1 MKERENMK
9 ITNKI
14 FLSAT
19 VALTLASSAHAG
31 YPVTV
36 IGNSDP
42 GTLMQRAQEIAQWA
56 KENAH
61 MAMEA
66 AKISK
71 DYVKF
76 GYDTM
81 GILED
86 IKKNLEDTIYDRWFG
101 GETGKYARKAVE
113 QCLPDLPSF
122 EWMFNYSAN
131 WDLGCISNILAD
143 AILKTQGKQI
153 NQAKTDV
160 VGWVFGDEDDD
171 VNVKGTNRKAGE
183 VVNTYYLNA
192 DKKPHYTNLGFASMS
207 IQNGAQSSTYDHT
220 SNEKHN
226 ETDNAKTQKTNVNKV
241 DVPTAAAQQRLDN
254 TKGVTLAP
262 EAKKDLTA
270 LVDNLNS
277 GGLSPQDQASA
288 IYEFQKKYPSI
299 DPLPYLSSKQNV
311 QNASG
316 KDGDKYIL
324 GSSFIIVPSVTNE
337 GQDNIVNYALNV
349 LPENDASRNT
359 ARDLVKKSVD
369 GIKKS
374 RKIVEQQ
381 NSSASVSGYDPANLT
396 EFMQK
401 YINTATTSLLAY
413 ETGEAAMI
421 SFENTQKGKVE
432 EAKNAKEGEPKID
445 DREKIAADMLQT
457 RAIVSQ
463 LLILNQAVH
472 SMHES
477 LQTEVA
483 ISSKEN
489 KEILVEILNKQD
501 ITNGILRDLVGEL
514 KTLNAIMSKK

>member
-1 MKERENMK
+1 MT
-9 ITNKI
+9 IANKI
-14 FLSAT
+14 FLSAAA
-19 VALTLASSAHAG
+19 ALTLASNAHAD
-31 YPVTV
+31 YPVNV

-207 IQNGAQSSTYDHT
+207 IQNGAQSSTYNHT
-220 SNEKHN
+220 DNEKHN
-226 ETDNAKTQKTNVNKV
+226 ETDNSKTQNTNVNKV
-241 DVPTAAAQQRLDN
+241 VVPTAAAQKRADI
-254 TKGVTLAP
+254 TKGLTLTP
-262 EAKKDLTA
+262 EEKKDLDA
-270 LVDNLNS
+270 LVENLNS
-277 GGLSPQDQASA
+277 GGLSPQDQAAA
-288 IYEFQKKYPSI
+288 IYEFQKKHPNI

>member
-1 MKERENMK
+1 MT

-14 FLSAT
+14 FLSAA
-19 VALTLASSAHAG
+19 VALI
-31 YPVTV
+31 

-171 VNVKGTNRKAGE
+171 VNVKGTNKKAGE

-207 IQNGAQSSTYDHT
+207 IQNGAQPSTYDPAA
-220 SNEKHN
+220 NGK
-226 ETDNAKTQKTNVNKV
+226 KV
-241 DVPTAAAQQRLDN
+241 DVGTAAAQKRADN
-254 TKGVTLAP
+254 TKGLTLTP
-262 EAKKDLTA
+262 EEKKDLDT
-270 LVDNLNS
+270 LVENLNS
-277 GGLSPQDQASA
+277 GGLSPQDQAAA
-288 IYEFQKKYPSI
+288 IYEFQKKHPNI

-396 EFMQK
+396 EYMQK

>member
-1 MKERENMK
+1 MT

-14 FLSAT
+14 FLSAA
-19 VALTLASSAHAG
+19 VALTLASSAHAMEVG
-31 YPVTV
+31 IVHDAPT
-36 IGNSDP
+36 
-42 GTLMQRAQEIAQWA
+42 TIAQQLKEVQEWA
-56 KENAH
+56 AQNAH
-61 MAMEA
+61 RALEA
-66 AKISK
+66 AKIGK

-122 EWMFNYSAN
+122 EWLFNYSAH

-207 IQNGAQSSTYDHT
+207 IQNGAQPSSYDPNANLNK
-220 SNEKHN
+220 NEADNSLTKKISA
-226 ETDNAKTQKTNVNKV
+226 ETGPVN
-241 DVPTAAAQQRLDN
+241 TAAAQSRLDN
-254 TKGVTLAP
+254 TKGVTLTP
-262 EAKKDLTA
+262 EEKKDLTTLA
-270 LVDNLNS
+270 DNLNS
-277 GGLSPQDQASA
+277 GGLSPQDQAAA
-288 IYEFQKKYPSI
+288 IYEFQKKHPNI

-396 EFMQK
+396 EYMQK

>member
-1 MKERENMK
+1 MK

-14 FLSAT
+14 FLSAA
-19 VALTLASSAHAG
+19 VALTLASSAHAYG
-31 YPVTV
+31 STFIV
-36 IGNSDP
+36 GNSDP

-207 IQNGAQSSTYDHT
+207 IQNGAQSSTYNHT
-220 SNEKHN
+220 DNEKHN
-226 ETDNAKTQKTNVNKV
+226 ETDNSKTQNTNVNKV
-241 DVPTAAAQQRLDN
+241 VVPTAAAQKRADI
-254 TKGVTLAP
+254 TKGLTLTP
-262 EAKKDLTA
+262 EEKKDLDA
-270 LVDNLNS
+270 LVENLNS
-277 GGLSPQDQASA
+277 GGLSPQDQAAA
-288 IYEFQKKYPSI
+288 IYEFQKKHPNI

-396 EFMQK
+396 EYMQK

>member
-1 MKERENMK
+1 MK

-14 FLSAT
+14 FLSA
-19 VALTLASSAHAG
+19 VAALTLASSAHAN
-31 YPVTV
+31 YVEASIV
-36 IGNSDP
+36 SDAP
-42 GTLMQRAQEIAQWA
+42 TTIAQQLKEIQQWA
-56 KENAH
+56 AENSHRAL
-61 MAMEA
+61 EA
-66 AKISK
+66 AKIGK

-113 QCLPDLPSF
+113 QCLPSLPSF
-122 EWMFNYSAN
+122 EWLFNYSAN

-226 ETDNAKTQKTNVNKV
+226 ETDNSKTQKTNVNK
-241 DVPTAAAQQRLDN
+241 DVNTAAAQTRIDN

-262 EAKKDLTA
+262 EAKKDLDAFVQDIT
-270 LVDNLNS
+270 S
-277 GGLSPQDQASA
+277 GQIPPQEQSKA
-288 IYEFQKKYPSI
+288 ISDLQRKYPGI
-299 DPLPYLSSKQNV
+299 DPLLYLSNKQSV
-311 QNASG
+311 ITASG

-324 GSSFIIVPSVTNE
+324 GSSFIIVPSITNE

>member
-1 MKERENMK
+1 MK

-14 FLSAT
+14 FLSAA
-19 VALTLASSAHAG
+19 VALTLASSAHAN
-31 YPVTV
+31 YVEASIV
-36 IGNSDP
+36 SDAP
-42 GTLMQRAQEIAQWA
+42 TTIAQQLKEIQQWA
-56 KENAH
+56 AENSHRAL
-61 MAMEA
+61 EA

-113 QCLPDLPSF
+113 QCLPSLPSF
-122 EWMFNYSAN
+122 EWLFNYSAN

-226 ETDNAKTQKTNVNKV
+226 ETDNSKTQKTNVNK
-241 DVPTAAAQQRLDN
+241 DVNTAAAQTRIDN

-262 EAKKDLTA
+262 EAKKDLDAFVQDIT
-270 LVDNLNS
+270 S
-277 GGLSPQDQASA
+277 GQIPPQEQAKA
-288 IYEFQKKYPSI
+288 ISDLQRKYPGV
-299 DPLPYLSSKQNV
+299 DPLLYLSNKQSV
-311 QNASG
+311 ITASG

>member
-1 MKERENMK
+1 MK

-14 FLSAT
+14 FLSAA
-19 VALTLASSAHAG
+19 VALTLASSAHAYG
-31 YPVTV
+31 STFIV
-36 IGNSDP
+36 GNSDP

-226 ETDNAKTQKTNVNKV
+226 ETDNSKTQKTNVNK
-241 DVPTAAAQQRLDN
+241 DVNTAAAQTRIDN

-262 EAKKDLTA
+262 EAKKDLDAFVQDIT
-270 LVDNLNS
+270 S
-277 GGLSPQDQASA
+277 GQIPPQEQAKA
-288 IYEFQKKYPSI
+288 ISDLQRKYPGV
-299 DPLPYLSSKQNV
+299 DPLLYLSNKQSV
-311 QNASG
+311 ITASG

>member
-1 MKERENMK
+1 MK

-14 FLSAT
+14 FLSAA
-19 VALTLASSAHAG
+19 VALTLASSAHAN
-31 YPVTV
+31 YVEASIV
-36 IGNSDP
+36 SDAP
-42 GTLMQRAQEIAQWA
+42 TTIAQQLKEIQQWA
-56 KENAH
+56 AENAH
-61 MAMEA
+61 MALEA

-113 QCLPDLPSF
+113 QCLPSLPSF

-226 ETDNAKTQKTNVNKV
+226 ETDNSKTQKTNVNK
-241 DVPTAAAQQRLDN
+241 DVNTAAAQTRIDN

-262 EAKKDLTA
+262 EAKKDLDAFVQDIT
-270 LVDNLNS
+270 S
-277 GGLSPQDQASA
+277 GQIPPQEQAKA
-288 IYEFQKKYPSI
+288 ISDLQRKYPGV
-299 DPLPYLSSKQNV
+299 DPLLYLSNKQSV
-311 QNASG
+311 ITASG

-324 GSSFIIVPSVTNE
+324 GSSFIIVPSITNE

-396 EFMQK
+396 EYMQK

>member
-1 MKERENMK
+1 MK
-9 ITNKI
+9 IINKI
-14 FLSAT
+14 FLSAA
-19 VALTLASSAHAG
+19 VALTLASSAHAYG
-31 YPVTV
+31 STFIV
-36 IGNSDP
+36 GNSDP

-207 IQNGAQSSTYDHT
+207 IQNGAQSSTYDHI
-220 SNEKHN
+220 SNKQHN
-226 ETDNAKTQKTNVNKV
+226 ETDNSDTQETNVNK
-241 DVPTAAAQQRLDN
+241 DVNTAAAQTRIDN

-262 EAKKDLTA
+262 EAKKDLDA
-270 LVDNLNS
+270 FVQDIIS
-277 GGLSPQDQASA
+277 GQIPPQEQAKA
-288 IYEFQKKYPSI
+288 ISDLQRKYPGV
-299 DPLPYLSSKQNV
+299 DPLLYLSNKQSV
-311 QNASG
+311 ITASG

>member
-1 MKERENMK
+1 MKERKDMK

-14 FLSAT
+14 FLSAAA
-19 VALTLASSAHAG
+19 ALTLASSAHAG
-31 YPVTV
+31 YPVTI
-36 IGNSDP
+36 IGNSDV
-42 GTLMQRAQEIAQWA
+42 GTLTQRAQEIAQWA

-226 ETDNAKTQKTNVNKV
+226 ETDNSKTQKTNVNK
-241 DVPTAAAQQRLDN
+241 DVNTAAAQTRIDN

-262 EAKKDLTA
+262 ETKKDLDAFVQDIT
-270 LVDNLNS
+270 S
-277 GGLSPQDQASA
+277 GQIPPQEQAKA
-288 IYEFQKKYPSI
+288 ISDLQRKYPGV
-299 DPLPYLSSKQNV
+299 DPLLYLSNKQSV
-311 QNASG
+311 ITASG

-396 EFMQK
+396 EYMQK

>member
-1 MKERENMK
+1 MIKK
-9 ITNKI
+9 ILI
-14 FLSAT
+14 SSVLAASLSYG
-19 VALTLASSAHAG
+19 SG
-31 YPVTV
+31 FDG
-36 IGNSDP
+36 IIKGNTDP
-42 GTLMQRAQEIAQWA
+42 GELAQRLKEVQEWAAQ
-56 KENAH
+56 NAH
-61 MAMEA
+61 RALEA

-226 ETDNAKTQKTNVNKV
+226 ETDNSKTQKTNVNK
-241 DVPTAAAQQRLDN
+241 DVNTAAAQTRIDN
-254 TKGVTLAP
+254 TKGVTLTP
-262 EAKKDLTA
+262 EAKKDLDAFVQDIT
-270 LVDNLNS
+270 S
-277 GGLSPQDQASA
+277 GQIPPQEQAKA
-288 IYEFQKKYPSI
+288 ISDLQRKYPSV
-299 DPLPYLSSKQNV
+299 DPLLYLSNKQSV
-311 QNASG
+311 ITASG

>member
-1 MKERENMK
+1 MK
-9 ITNKI
+9 IINKI
-14 FLSAT
+14 FLSAA
-19 VALTLASSAHAG
+19 VALTLASSAHAN
-31 YPVTV
+31 YVEASIV
-36 IGNSDP
+36 SDAP
-42 GTLMQRAQEIAQWA
+42 TTIAQQLKEIQQWA
-56 KENAH
+56 AENSHRAL
-61 MAMEA
+61 EA
-66 AKISK
+66 AKIGK

-113 QCLPDLPSF
+113 QCRPDLPSF
-122 EWMFNYSAN
+122 EWMFNYSAH

-226 ETDNAKTQKTNVNKV
+226 ETDNSKTQKTNVNK
-241 DVPTAAAQQRLDN
+241 DVNTAAAQTRIDN

-262 EAKKDLTA
+262 EAKKDLDAFVQDIT
-270 LVDNLNS
+270 S
-277 GGLSPQDQASA
+277 GQIPPQEQAKA
-288 IYEFQKKYPSI
+288 ISDLQRKYPGV
-299 DPLPYLSSKQNV
+299 DPLLYLSNKQSV
-311 QNASG
+311 ITASG

>member
-1 MKERENMK
+1 MK
-9 ITNKI
+9 IANKI
-14 FLSAT
+14 FLSTA

-31 YPVTV
+31 YPVTI
-36 IGNSDP
+36 IGNSDV
-42 GTLMQRAQEIAQWA
+42 GTLTQRAQEIAQWA

-207 IQNGAQSSTYDHT
+207 IQNGAQSSTYNHT
-220 SNEKHN
+220 DNEKHN
-226 ETDNAKTQKTNVNKV
+226 ETDNSKTQNTNVNKV
-241 DVPTAAAQQRLDN
+241 VVPTAAAQKRADI
-254 TKGVTLAP
+254 TKGLTLTP
-262 EAKKDLTA
+262 EEKKDLDA
-270 LVDNLNS
+270 LVENLNS
-277 GGLSPQDQASA
+277 GGLSPQDQAAA
-288 IYEFQKKYPSI
+288 IYEFQKKHPNI

>member
-1 MKERENMK
+1 MK
-9 ITNKI
+9 IANKI
-14 FLSAT
+14 FLSTA
-19 VALTLASSAHAG
+19 VALTLASSAHAYG
-31 YPVTV
+31 STFIV
-36 IGNSDP
+36 GNSDP

-226 ETDNAKTQKTNVNKV
+226 ETDNSKTQKTNVNK
-241 DVPTAAAQQRLDN
+241 DVNTAAAQTRIDN

-262 EAKKDLTA
+262 EAKKDLDAFVQDIT
-270 LVDNLNS
+270 S
-277 GGLSPQDQASA
+277 GQIPPQEQAKA
-288 IYEFQKKYPSI
+288 ISDLQRKYPGV
-299 DPLPYLSSKQNV
+299 DPLLYLSNKQSV
-311 QNASG
+311 ITASG

-463 LLILNQAVH
+463 LLILNQAIH

>member
-1 MKERENMK
+1 MIKK
-9 ITNKI
+9 ILI
-14 FLSAT
+14 SSILAASLSYG
-19 VALTLASSAHAG
+19 SG
-31 YPVTV
+31 FDG
-36 IGNSDP
+36 IIKGNTDP
-42 GTLMQRAQEIAQWA
+42 GELAQRLKEVQEWAAQ
-56 KENAH
+56 NAH
-61 MAMEA
+61 RALEA
-66 AKISK
+66 AKIGK

-122 EWMFNYSAN
+122 EWMFNYSAH

-143 AILKTQGKQI
+143 AIFKTQGKQI

-160 VGWVFGDEDDD
+160 IGWVFGDEDDD
-171 VNVKGTNRKAGE
+171 VNVKGTNKKAGE

-226 ETDNAKTQKTNVNKV
+226 ETDNSKTQKTNVNK
-241 DVPTAAAQQRLDN
+241 DVNTAAAQTRIDN

-262 EAKKDLTA
+262 EAKKDLDAFVQDIT
-270 LVDNLNS
+270 S
-277 GGLSPQDQASA
+277 GQIPPQEQAKA
-288 IYEFQKKYPSI
+288 ISDLQRKYPGV
-299 DPLPYLSSKQNV
+299 DPLLYLSNKQSV
-311 QNASG
+311 ITASG

>member
-1 MKERENMK
+1 MK

-14 FLSAT
+14 FLSA
-19 VALTLASSAHAG
+19 VAALTLASSAHAN
-31 YPVTV
+31 YVEASIV
-36 IGNSDP
+36 SDAP
-42 GTLMQRAQEIAQWA
+42 TTIAQQLKEIQQWA
-56 KENAH
+56 AENSHRAL
-61 MAMEA
+61 EA
-66 AKISK
+66 AKIGK

-113 QCLPDLPSF
+113 QCLPSLPSF
-122 EWMFNYSAN
+122 EWLFNYSAN

-226 ETDNAKTQKTNVNKV
+226 ETDNSKTQKTNVNK
-241 DVPTAAAQQRLDN
+241 DVNTAAAQTRIDN

-262 EAKKDLTA
+262 EAKKDLDAFVQDIT
-270 LVDNLNS
+270 S
-277 GGLSPQDQASA
+277 GQIPPQEQAKA
-288 IYEFQKKYPSI
+288 ISDLQRKYPGV
-299 DPLPYLSSKQNV
+299 DPLLYLSNKQSV
-311 QNASG
+311 ITASG

-396 EFMQK
+396 EYMQK

>member
-1 MKERENMK
+1 MK

-14 FLSAT
+14 FLSAA
-19 VALTLASSAHAG
+19 VALTLASSAHAN
-31 YPVTV
+31 YVEASIV
-36 IGNSDP
+36 SDAP
-42 GTLMQRAQEIAQWA
+42 TTIAQQLKEIQQWA
-56 KENAH
+56 AENSHRAL
-61 MAMEA
+61 EA
-66 AKISK
+66 AKIGK

-113 QCLPDLPSF
+113 QCLPSLPSF
-122 EWMFNYSAN
+122 EWLFNYSAN

-226 ETDNAKTQKTNVNKV
+226 ETDNSKTQKTNVNK
-241 DVPTAAAQQRLDN
+241 DVNTAAAQTRIDN

-262 EAKKDLTA
+262 EAKKDLDAFVQDIT
-270 LVDNLNS
+270 S
-277 GGLSPQDQASA
+277 GQIPPQEQAKA
-288 IYEFQKKYPSI
+288 ISDLQRKYPGV
-299 DPLPYLSSKQNV
+299 DPLLYLSNKQSV
-311 QNASG
+311 ITASG

>member
-1 MKERENMK
+1 MT
-9 ITNKI
+9 IANKI
-14 FLSAT
+14 FLSTA
-19 VALTLASSAHAG
+19 VALTLASSAHAN
-31 YPVTV
+31 YVEASIV
-36 IGNSDP
+36 SDAP
-42 GTLMQRAQEIAQWA
+42 TTIAQQLKEIQQWA
-56 KENAH
+56 AENSHRAL
-61 MAMEA
+61 EA
-66 AKISK
+66 AKIGK

-113 QCLPDLPSF
+113 QCLPSLPSF
-122 EWMFNYSAN
+122 EWLFNYSAN

-226 ETDNAKTQKTNVNKV
+226 ETDNSKTQKTNVNK
-241 DVPTAAAQQRLDN
+241 DVNTAAAQTRIDN

-262 EAKKDLTA
+262 EAKKDLDAFVQDIT
-270 LVDNLNS
+270 S
-277 GGLSPQDQASA
+277 GQIPPQEQAKA
-288 IYEFQKKYPSI
+288 ISDLQRKYPGV
-299 DPLPYLSSKQNV
+299 DPLLYLSNKQSV
-311 QNASG
+311 ITASG

-396 EFMQK
+396 EYMQK

>member
-1 MKERENMK
+1 MKERKNMT
-9 ITNKI
+9 IANKI
-14 FLSAT
+14 FLSTAA
-19 VALTLASSAHAG
+19 ALTLASSAHAG
-31 YPVTV
+31 YPVTI
-36 IGNSDP
+36 IGNSDV
-42 GTLMQRAQEIAQWA
+42 GTLTQRAQEIAQWA

-113 QCLPDLPSF
+113 QCLPSLPSF
-122 EWMFNYSAN
+122 EWLFNYSAN

-226 ETDNAKTQKTNVNKV
+226 ETDNSKTQKTNVNK
-241 DVPTAAAQQRLDN
+241 DVNTAAAQTRIDN

-262 EAKKDLTA
+262 EAKKDLDAFVQDIT
-270 LVDNLNS
+270 S
-277 GGLSPQDQASA
+277 GQIPPQEQAKA
-288 IYEFQKKYPSI
+288 ISDLQHKYPGV
-299 DPLPYLSSKQNV
+299 DPLLYLSNKQSV
-311 QNASG
+311 ITASG

-396 EFMQK
+396 EYMQK
-401 YINTATTSLLAY
+401 FINTATTSLLAY

>member
-1 MKERENMK
+1 MK
-9 ITNKI
+9 IANKI
-14 FLSAT
+14 FLSA
-19 VALTLASSAHAG
+19 VAALTLASSAHAN
-31 YPVTV
+31 YVEASIV
-36 IGNSDP
+36 SDAP
-42 GTLMQRAQEIAQWA
+42 TTIAQQLKEIQQWA
-56 KENAH
+56 AENAH
-61 MAMEA
+61 MALEA

-113 QCLPDLPSF
+113 QCLPSLPSF

-226 ETDNAKTQKTNVNKV
+226 ETDNSKTQKTNVNK
-241 DVPTAAAQQRLDN
+241 DVNTAAAQTRIDN

-262 EAKKDLTA
+262 EAKKDLDAFVQDIT
-270 LVDNLNS
+270 S
-277 GGLSPQDQASA
+277 GQIPPQEQAKA
-288 IYEFQKKYPSI
+288 ISDLQRKYPSV
-299 DPLPYLSSKQNV
+299 DPLLYLSNKQSV
-311 QNASG
+311 ITASG

-396 EFMQK
+396 EYMQK

>member
-1 MKERENMK
+1 MT

-14 FLSAT
+14 FLSAAA
-19 VALTLASSAHAG
+19 ALTLASSAHAN
-31 YPVTV
+31 YVEASIV
-36 IGNSDP
+36 SDAP
-42 GTLMQRAQEIAQWA
+42 TTIAQQLKEIQQWA
-56 KENAH
+56 AENAH
-61 MAMEA
+61 MALEA

-113 QCLPDLPSF
+113 QCLPSLPSF

-226 ETDNAKTQKTNVNKV
+226 ETDNSKTQKTNVNK
-241 DVPTAAAQQRLDN
+241 DVNTAAAQTRIDN

-262 EAKKDLTA
+262 EAKKDLDAFVQDIT
-270 LVDNLNS
+270 S
-277 GGLSPQDQASA
+277 GQIPPQEQAKA
-288 IYEFQKKYPSI
+288 ISDIQRKYPGV
-299 DPLPYLSSKQNV
+299 DPLLYLSNKQSV
-311 QNASG
+311 ITASG

-396 EFMQK
+396 EYMQK

>member
-1 MKERENMK
+1 MT

-14 FLSAT
+14 FLSAA
-19 VALTLASSAHAG
+19 VALTLASSAHAN
-31 YPVTV
+31 YVEASIV
-36 IGNSDP
+36 SDAP
-42 GTLMQRAQEIAQWA
+42 TTIAQQLKEIQQWA
-56 KENAH
+56 AENSHRAL
-61 MAMEA
+61 EA
-66 AKISK
+66 AKIGK

-113 QCLPDLPSF
+113 QCLPSLPSF
-122 EWMFNYSAN
+122 EWLFNYSAN

-226 ETDNAKTQKTNVNKV
+226 ETDNSKTQKTNVNK
-241 DVPTAAAQQRLDN
+241 DVNTAAAQTRIDN

-262 EAKKDLTA
+262 EAKKDLDAFVQDIT
-270 LVDNLNS
+270 S
-277 GGLSPQDQASA
+277 GQIPPQEQGKA
-288 IYEFQKKYPSI
+288 ISDLQRKYPGV
-299 DPLPYLSSKQNV
+299 DPLLYLSNKQSV
-311 QNASG
+311 ITASG

>member
-1 MKERENMK
+1 MK
-9 ITNKI
+9 IANKI
-14 FLSAT
+14 FLSTA

-31 YPVTV
+31 HSVTI
-36 IGNSDP
+36 IGNSDV
-42 GTLMQRAQEIAQWA
+42 GTLTQRAQEIAQWA

-226 ETDNAKTQKTNVNKV
+226 ETDNSKTQKTNVNK
-241 DVPTAAAQQRLDN
+241 DVNTAAAQTRIDN

-262 EAKKDLTA
+262 EAKKDLDAFVQDIT
-270 LVDNLNS
+270 S
-277 GGLSPQDQASA
+277 GQIPPQEQAKA
-288 IYEFQKKYPSI
+288 ISDLQRKYPGV
-299 DPLPYLSSKQNV
+299 DPLLYLSNKQSV
-311 QNASG
+311 ITASG

>member
-1 MKERENMK
+1 MKERKNMT
-9 ITNKI
+9 IANKI
-14 FLSAT
+14 FLSA
-19 VALTLASSAHAG
+19 VAALTLASSAHAG
-31 YPVTV
+31 YPVTI
-36 IGNSDP
+36 IGNNDV
-42 GTLMQRAQEIAQWA
+42 GTLTQRAQEIAQWA

-207 IQNGAQSSTYDHT
+207 IQNGAQPSTYDPAR
-220 SNEKHN
+220 NN
-226 ETDNAKTQKTNVNKV
+226 QDNTKNTASTQGATNKNIQ
-241 DVPTAAAQQRLDN
+241 DTTAAQSRIDN

-396 EFMQK
+396 EYMQK

>member
-1 MKERENMK
+1 MT

-14 FLSAT
+14 LLSVAA
-19 VALTLASSAHAG
+19 ALTLASSANAYG
-31 YPVTV
+31 STFIV
-36 IGNSDP
+36 GNSDP

-226 ETDNAKTQKTNVNKV
+226 ETDNSKTQKTNVNK
-241 DVPTAAAQQRLDN
+241 DVNTAAAQTRIDN

-262 EAKKDLTA
+262 EAKKDLDAFVQDIT
-270 LVDNLNS
+270 S
-277 GGLSPQDQASA
+277 GQIPPQEQAKA
-288 IYEFQKKYPSI
+288 ISDLQHKYPGV
-299 DPLPYLSSKQNV
+299 DPLLYLSNKQSV
-311 QNASG
+311 ITASG

-396 EFMQK
+396 EYMQK